1 MSMPIKIHPM
11 KHSGRDQRE
20 SFRIHDALP
29 VIIRKIEDDEFS
41 LSMEPVIEDLK
52 ELSPSAFEK
61 ENINPYLWKML
72 VNLNKK
78 LDWILE
84 RLPIDLIKTKSQPIN
99 LSSTGM
105 MIKVKNKFNI
115 DERIRIK
122 MLLPTLPVK
131 EIVMEGQVVRVTA
144 SAEGD
149 YEVAFHFLGL
159 DEEAKNEIVHYTLN
173 QQRKAIIAK
182 RQQRGKD
189 EIVEKKGR

>member
-1 MSMPIKIHPM
+1 MPIKTHPM
-11 KHSGRDQRE
+11 KHSEGDQRE

-41 LSMEPVIEDLK
+41 LSMEPVIEDLE
-52 ELSPSAFEK
+52 ELSPSAFQK
-61 ENINPYLWKML
+61 ENIYPYLWKML

-78 LDWILE
+78 LNWVLE

-105 MIKVKNKFNI
+105 MIKVKNNFNL
-115 DERIRIK
+115 DERVRIK

-131 EIVMEGQVVRVTA
+131 EIVIDGKVVRVKA
-144 SAEGD
+144 SADGE
-149 YEVAFHFLGL
+149 YEVGLHFLDL
-159 DEEAKNEIVHYTLN
+159 EEEVKDEIIHYTLN
-173 QQRKAIIAK
+173 QQRKAIVAK

-189 EIVEKKGR
+189 ELVDEKGL